1 VGGELVRGF
10 VMKALDGRF
19 LDRTVHPF
27 YLAVGPRVRG
37 LGKALLDAPLVA
49 ELSDRVAA
57 QVGMLGHVP
66 ELQTVVSQQFMY
78 FVWNLGQYPSQECHG
93 HGLGGMRVQLGE
105 GPLARAVN

>member
-1 VGGELVRGF
+1 MGGELVRGF

-49 ELSDRVAA
+49 ELALVKSLV
-57 QVGMLGHVP
+57 QKLIG
-66 ELQTVVSQQFMY
+66 ELVNRPF
-78 FVWNLGQYPSQECHG
+78 LQEDSY
-93 HGLGGMRVQLGE
+93 
-105 GPLARAVN
+105 